1 MPDENDKLENIK
13 QVFYDIES
21 LDNVFSLC
29 SHRYNENILD
39 VYFLVDDKLDTP
51 GDGNGKF
58 VFTDEIKNVLTQR
71 IYEHNKIFTGTVE
84 YFRCKGRSEH
94 L

>member
-29 SHRYNENILD
+29 SHRYNENSIHP
-39 VYFLVDDKLDTP
+39 VMETANSYS
-51 GDGNGKF
+51 
-58 VFTDEIKNVLTQR
+58 LT
-71 IYEHNKIFTGTVE
+71 KSKTF
-84 YFRCKGRSEH
+84 
-94 L
+94 